1 MTYCISI
8 TDPLALK
15 RWQEIP
21 KTKRSKWIEE
31 QLLKQGNEDVE
42 ELKALIIQL
51 IELLSS
57 VELRGYC
64 NG

>member
-21 KTKRSKWIEE
+21 KSRRSRWIEE
-31 QLLKQGNEDVE
+31 QLLKTDNADTE
-42 ELKALIIQL
+42 ELKSLIIQL
-51 IELLSS
+51 IELLSA

-64 NG
+64 NE